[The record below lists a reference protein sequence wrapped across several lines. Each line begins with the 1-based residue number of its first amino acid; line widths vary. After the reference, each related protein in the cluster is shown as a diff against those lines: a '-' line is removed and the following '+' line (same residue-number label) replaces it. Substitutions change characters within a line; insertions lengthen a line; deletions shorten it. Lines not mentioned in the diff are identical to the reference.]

1 MSTGGQVEAVPESGE
16 FTRGESTSAERAV
29 MTAAAVWT
37 ETRAPQEI
45 CAAYGSDFVPP
56 APLDRVAVALN
67 TLGQPPLNARR
78 VSPERG
84 ACGWY
89 IWGGEGGSRSGN
101 PGFFQTLQVAHLLER
116 CPQVMPFLALA
127 PGWRVQLAANGPE
140 IKPPHDVAP
149 PDNVAVRRISARA
162 SPPPSVKQ
170 WVWLS
175 ILLHIL
181 AIVLLGDTTGG
192 GARSN
197 ERPGGPL
204 NVTLQGS
211 AERVADERLALRVD
225 TRLGSLERRENA
237 PPVAA
242 STPPTVTAKDK
253 APAEIVSPSAP
264 TAAEATPVM
273 PRVIAKEVD
282 TPVTTFVV
290 PLAPPEAVTPPELPA
305 ARLPESLPRL
315 DALVTPKAIVPP
327 KIERDVALPTE
338 LIPRLAPLVP
348 PRTERET
355 TLPAEAPPRLKT
367 FVAPRV
373 EPEALVPP
381 IEIPRLV
388 PLTAAQIEREIV
400 RPAELLPRLPP
411 PTPAAAIDTV
421 TPTAEVPR
429 LAPPVPPAAP
439 AATDRVAE
447 PVRTPPPPS
456 AVSTAAPTPVLPGP
470 SRVAPG
476 VSGGTG
482 TGDDILAP
490 RGAMAPPSA
499 TAPGSAPRIDLDSV
513 RQRAREIAREGMGA
527 RTLLPFDVK
536 GKEAIKRKEQQ
547 AFDKALK
554 RPDCRDAYAG
564 MGLAAV
570 VPLLWDAVSEK
581 GCKW

>member
-348 PRTERET
+348 P
-355 TLPAEAPPRLKT
+355 
-367 FVAPRV
+367 
-373 EPEALVPP
+373 
-381 IEIPRLV
+381 
-388 PLTAAQIEREIV
+388 
-400 RPAELLPRLPP
+400 
-411 PTPAAAIDTV
+411 
-421 TPTAEVPR
+421 
-429 LAPPVPPAAP
+429 AAP